1 MGVDLGQVARA
12 QTDNHKETKP
22 AAAKRRLAKKIVSS
36 AQAKLSGKKN
46 HSSKRKINA
55 KHASDGDN
63 KHNKK
68 TKHVK
73 NTKNAKVHKHVH
85 TPASSLHTDIKP
97 ISGDDVPI
105 TQPSDLW
112 LAKDFPDIYKK
123 VMYEGQLD
131 EQSLKILESAYSY
144 LGIPY
149 RWGGTTPSG
158 FDCSG
163 FVRYVF
169 NENGIPL
176 GRSSQV
182 QAQEGKPVRL
192 SDLKP
197 GDLIFFKMH
206 HRIRDHYRVNHV
218 GLYVGNGQFI
228 HASCNAHAHEIK
240 VDELESES
248 YFPRIVEARRILE
261 NPQ

>member
-1 MGVDLGQVARA
+1 
-12 QTDNHKETKP
+12 
-22 AAAKRRLAKKIVSS
+22 
-36 AQAKLSGKKN
+36 
-46 HSSKRKINA
+46 
-55 KHASDGDN
+55 
-63 KHNKK
+63 
-68 TKHVK
+68 
-73 NTKNAKVHKHVH
+73 
-85 TPASSLHTDIKP
+85 
-97 ISGDDVPI
+97 
-105 TQPSDLW
+105 
-112 LAKDFPDIYKK
+112 
-123 VMYEGQLD
+123 MYEGQLD

-206 HRIRDHYRVNHV
+206 HRTRDHYRVNHV